1 MTTAVAELGAKKLQ
15 LKAGLANLQSANP
28 TSLTQ
33 NTGGEGTPDAA
44 VLS

>member
-15 LKAGLANLQSANP
+15 LNASLANLQSANP

-33 NTGGEGTPDAA
+33 KTCGEGTPDAA